1 MKLDFFCMFSRYFYF
16 VLRLYYMYI
25 LCPRDMWCGESLLQY
40 MEKMIFL
47 YFMIRYSF
55 PWIINSSGF
64 SPLRPALFLC
74 SSSLF
79 CCALYVNMY
88 KIYNCDQLHVFR
100 VFLFT
105 REHKELGRKD
115 EPTTIHQRWQAAEG
129 QVGGEHQE
137 ACKKV
142 TVSGAYCSSDNYHK
156 NLSLRPWSKLGKCSL
171 NMLVCVLSVM
181 CGWE

>member
-1 MKLDFFCMFSRYFYF
+1 MLSHSRRYSDGIRRGQSDPWQGVNTSDLAISLPSRGKEQLMHKRYFYF

-47 YFMIRYSF
+47 YFMI
-55 PWIINSSGF
+55 
-64 SPLRPALFLC
+64 
-74 SSSLF
+74 
-79 CCALYVNMY
+79 
-88 KIYNCDQLHVFR
+88 
-100 VFLFT
+100 

-156 NLSLRPWSKLGKCSL
+156 NLSLRP
-171 NMLVCVLSVM
+171 
-181 CGWE
+181 